1 MRLYQNDELF
11 PLLKNCYF
19 HPSRDRNYK
28 NKDVKS
34 QLIFAMIT
42 LWKSEKIDC
51 FGKTFLNC
59 AIRNIIINEMM
70 PEHLDLLI
78 EMLGGII
85 SRLSDDELARMIMM
99 CVLYEEKLLHKM
111 LAVKNFT
118 PKENKTFSEVKLK
131 SGGCNAI

>member
-11 PLLKNCYF
+11 PLLKDCYF
-19 HPSRDRNYK
+19 HPSREGNYK
-28 NKDVKS
+28 TDDLKS

-51 FGKTFLNC
+51 FGKTFFNR

-85 SRLSDDELARMIMM
+85 SRLSDDELAGMIVM
-99 CVLYEEKLLHKM
+99 CALYDEKLLHKM
-111 LAVKNFT
+111 LVVKNVT
-118 PKENKTFSEVKLK
+118 PKENKTFGEVKLK
-131 SGGCNAI
+131 SGGCNAV

>member
-1 MRLYQNDELF
+1 MRLYQNDEPF

-42 LWKSEKIDC
+42 LWKSGKIDC
-51 FGKTFLNC
+51 FSKTIFNR
-59 AIRNIIINEMM
+59 AIRNIIFNEMM

-78 EMLGGII
+78 EILGGII
-85 SRLSDDELARMIMM
+85 SKLSDDELAGMIMM
-99 CVLYEEKLLHKM
+99 CVLYDEKLLQKM
-111 LAVKNFT
+111 LSVKNFT
-118 PKENKTFSEVKLK
+118 PKENEKFGEVKLK
-131 SGGCNAI
+131 SGGCNAV

>member
-1 MRLYQNDELF
+1 MRSYQNDELF
-11 PLLKNCYF
+11 PLLKDCYF

-42 LWKSEKIDC
+42 LWKSEKIDS
-51 FGKTFLNC
+51 FGKAFFNR

-85 SRLSDDELARMIMM
+85 SKLSDDELAGMIVM
-99 CVLYEEKLLHKM
+99 CVLYDKKFLQKM

-118 PKENKTFSEVKLK
+118 PKENKTFGEVKLK
-131 SGGCNAI
+131 TGGCNAV

>member
-1 MRLYQNDELF
+1 MRLYHHDELF
-11 PLLKNCYF
+11 PLLKDCYF

-28 NKDVKS
+28 NDDLKS

-51 FGKTFLNC
+51 FGKTFFNR
-59 AIRNIIINEMM
+59 AIRNIMVNEMM

-85 SRLSDDELARMIMM
+85 SRLSDDELAGMIMM
-99 CVLYEEKLLHKM
+99 CVLYDEKLLQKT

-118 PKENKTFSEVKLK
+118 PKENKTFGEVKLK
-131 SGGCNAI
+131 SGGCNAV